1 MIRKTPITSTREYYS
16 DIPTEFTLN
25 PVNGDLTRKVNEE
38 AVKQSLLNLL
48 LTSKGEI
55 PFQPN
60 VGSDLYQVLFDNAT
74 PNSIVLA
81 KELIKETIENFEP
94 RVDLIDVELSSANEL
109 DNNTIRLNIIFYII
123 NSEEPVTFTTFLTRI
138 R

>member
-1 MIRKTPITSTREYYS
+1 MIRKTPITATREYYS

-38 AVKQSLLNLL
+38 AVKQSILNLL

-60 VGSDLYQVLFDNAT
+60 VGSDLYSVLFDNAS
-74 PNSIVLA
+74 PNSVELA
-81 KELIKETIENFEP
+81 KDLIKETIENFEP
-94 RVDLIDVELSSANEL
+94 RADLIDVELSSVNEL
-109 DNNTIRLNIIFYII
+109 DNNGMNLTIAFYII

>member
-109 DNNTIRLNIIFYII
+109 DNNTIRLSIIFYII